1 MPRFDPPIMDLPPQ
15 TLVSRRPAWVPS
27 LVATLALAVCCQP
40 ARSESWTDNTGN
52 FQVDA
57 RFVDFDGDIL
67 VLQKKA
73 GNTIRVPARR
83 LSTESVVLARKL
95 AGTATSTTPS
105 FQTADRPESGPP
117 QVAPPRPAT
126 ANATTRSP
134 QEAADTTPEAAVR
147 TLLNAIE
154 AGDLAV
160 MWSQLPPTYQTDVNE
175 VVHTFGQNMDPGI
188 WNLGIGVAQKA
199 VKILQTRQQF
209 ITQAPALSSLPVD
222 PETITESLDVP
233 LKALTLLLNSDLA
246 DVEKLQTLDLAAF
259 ARGQGTEIAGQLSK
273 LPTSMPDELNSLTL
287 GAGLRVNV
295 QQAKQAFESIVNAKV
310 KNVQQTE
317 NTATLQMSPENGDTA
332 TIEMV
337 LVEGK
342 WIPTDLANEWD
353 AQMAAAKTALL
364 AMKPQLE
371 ANKMMIMLPLQMVDG
386 AANQILAAKSQ
397 EEFDQVI
404 AGLTKNVGAI
414 VGPLMGQSD
423 GAPALE
429 PSANINNQSDADDQF
444 DFGNGTDVDFADTAL
459 NDDTNLGDN
468 ADFGESDFE
477 DTDVENF
484 GFEDNDD
491 DGVNNADFGEE
502 K

>member
-1 MPRFDPPIMDLPPQ
+1 MPRFDLPIMDPSPQ
-15 TLVSRRPAWVPS
+15 ILASHRPAWVPS

-40 ARSESWTDNTGN
+40 ARSETWTDNTDN

-57 RFVDFDGDIL
+57 KFVDFDGEIL

-73 GNTIRVPARR
+73 GNTIRVPVRR
-83 LSTESVVLARKL
+83 LSAESVALARKL
-95 AGTATSTTPS
+95 AGAPPSTTTPSRTADQSETGPPPPAATTATSP
-105 FQTADRPESGPP
+105 
-117 QVAPPRPAT
+117 
-126 ANATTRSP
+126 SP
-134 QEAADTTPEAAVR
+134 QAADTTPEAAAQ
-147 TLLNAIE
+147 TLLKAIE

-160 MWSQLPPTYQTDVNE
+160 MWSQLPPTYQSDVNE
-175 VVHTFGQNMDPGI
+175 VVHTFGQNMDPGV
-188 WNLGIGVAQKA
+188 WKLGIGIAQKG
-199 VKILQTRQQF
+199 VKILQTQQQF
-209 ITQAPALSSLPVD
+209 ITQSPDLAALPVD
-222 PETITESLDVP
+222 PETITKNLDVP
-233 LKALTLLLNSDLA
+233 LTALTLLLNSDLA
-246 DVEKLQTLDLAAF
+246 DLEKLQTLDLAAF
-259 ARGQGTEIAGQLSK
+259 ARGQGSEIMKQLSK
-273 LPTSMPDELNSLTL
+273 LPTSVPGELIPLPL
-287 GAGLRVNV
+287 GVDAGT
-295 QQAKQAFESIVNAKV
+295 AFESIVNAKV

-364 AMKPQLE
+364 AIKPQLE

-386 AANQILAAKSQ
+386 AANQILAAESQ

-404 AGLTKNVGAI
+404 AGLTTSVGAI

-423 GAPALE
+423 GAPAVGS
-429 PSANINNQSDADDQF
+429 PANISDGSDADDQF
-444 DFGNGTDVDFADTAL
+444 DFGDGTDVDFADTAL

-468 ADFGESDFE
+468 ADFGDSDLD
-477 DTDVENF
+477 DTDIEKV
-484 GFEDNDD
+484 GFDD
-491 DGVNNADFGEE
+491 DDDDDGGVNNADFSEE

>member
-1 MPRFDPPIMDLPPQ
+1 MPRFDLPIMDPSPQ
-15 TLVSRRPAWVPS
+15 ILTSRRPVWMPF
-27 LVATLALAVCCQP
+27 LVATLALAVCFQP
-40 ARSESWTDNTGN
+40 ARSETWTDNTDN

-57 RFVDFDGDIL
+57 KFVDFDGEVL

-83 LSTESVVLARKL
+83 LSAESVALARKL
-95 AGTATSTTPS
+95 AGASPSTTTPS
-105 FQTADRPESGPP
+105 RTADRSETEPQATPP
-117 QVAPPRPAT
+117 SPA
-126 ANATTRSP
+126 ATTTTILSP
-134 QEAADTTPEAAVR
+134 QAADTTPEATAQ
-147 TLLNAIE
+147 TLLKAIE

-175 VVHTFGQNMDPGI
+175 VVHTFGQNMDPSV
-188 WNLGIGVAQKA
+188 WKLGIGIAQKA

-209 ITQAPALSSLPVD
+209 IAQSPALSAMPVD
-222 PETITESLDVP
+222 PETITKNLDVP
-233 LKALTLLLNSDLA
+233 LTALTLLLNSDLA
-246 DVEKLQTLDLAAF
+246 DLEKLQTLDLAAF
-259 ARGQGTEIAGQLSK
+259 ARGQGSEIARQLSK
-273 LPTSMPDELNSLTL
+273 LPTSVPDELNSLTL
-287 GAGLRVNV
+287 GVDAE
-295 QQAKQAFESIVNAKV
+295 AAFESIVNAKV

-371 ANKMMIMLPLQMVDG
+371 ANKMMIMMPLQMVDG

-404 AGLTKNVGAI
+404 ADLTKNVGAV
-414 VGPLMGQSD
+414 VGPLMGQGN
-423 GAPALE
+423 GAPAFGS
-429 PSANINNQSDADDQF
+429 PANISNGGDADDEF
-444 DFGNGTDVDFADTAL
+444 DFGDGTDIDFADTAL

-468 ADFGESDFE
+468 ADFGNSDLD
-477 DTDVENF
+477 DTDVEKV
-484 GFEDNDD
+484 GFDDNDD
-491 DGVNNADFGEE
+491 AGVDNADFSEE

>member
-1 MPRFDPPIMDLPPQ
+1 
-15 TLVSRRPAWVPS
+15 VPS

-40 ARSESWTDNTGN
+40 ARSETWTDNTDN

-57 RFVDFDGDIL
+57 KFVDFDGEIL
-67 VLQKKA
+67 ILQKKA

-83 LSTESVVLARKL
+83 LSTESVALARKL
-95 AGTATSTTPS
+95 AGASPSTTTSSRTADRTETGSPPATPPPPAATTATSP
-105 FQTADRPESGPP
+105 
-117 QVAPPRPAT
+117 
-126 ANATTRSP
+126 SP
-134 QEAADTTPEAAVR
+134 QAADTTPEAAAQ
-147 TLLNAIE
+147 TLLKAIE
-154 AGDLAV
+154 VGDLAV
-160 MWSQLPPTYQTDVNE
+160 MWSQLPPTYQNDINE
-175 VVHTFGQNMDPGI
+175 VVHTFGQNMDPGV
-188 WNLGIGVAQKA
+188 WNLSIGIAQKG

-209 ITQAPALSSLPVD
+209 ITQSPDLAALPVN
-222 PETITESLDVP
+222 PETITKNLDVP
-233 LKALTLLLNSDLA
+233 LTALTLLLNSDLA
-246 DVEKLQTLDLAAF
+246 NLEKLQTLDLAAF
-259 ARGQGTEIAGQLSK
+259 ARGQGSEIARQLSK

-287 GAGLRVNV
+287 GVDAGT
-295 QQAKQAFESIVNAKV
+295 AFESIVNAKM

-423 GAPALE
+423 GAPAFGS
-429 PSANINNQSDADDQF
+429 PANISDGSDPDDQF
-444 DFGNGTDVDFADTAL
+444 DFGDGTDIDFADTAL
-459 NDDTNLGDN
+459 NDDTNLGDD
-468 ADFGESDFE
+468 ADFGDSDLD
-477 DTDVENF
+477 DTDIEKV
-484 GFEDNDD
+484 GFDD
-491 DGVNNADFGEE
+491 DAGVNNADFGAE